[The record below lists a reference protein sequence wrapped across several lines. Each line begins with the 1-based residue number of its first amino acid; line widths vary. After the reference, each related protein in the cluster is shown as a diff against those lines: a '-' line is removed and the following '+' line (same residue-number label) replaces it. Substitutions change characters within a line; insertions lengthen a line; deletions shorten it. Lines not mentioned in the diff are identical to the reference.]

1 MMSDEINQDILISE
15 ITLVVDK
22 MLPSDWK
29 NQRTNRP
36 YHGLI
41 NVSCG
46 AIRCTFSDGTEYLVP
61 AGEILYLPKGTSYW
75 LSAEGEEHL
84 EYFIVN
90 FALERDDDLLNA
102 MLMRHIVPL
111 NIIKSTERFEHLN
124 DLYFNTPSGYRVEML
139 ACLYR
144 ILCDALSASQRHLLS
159 GDGRRIMP
167 AVQYLRDNCTSEC
180 VLTDAADLCHL
191 SVSHLRRLFHSYYGM
206 TPKKYVIL
214 LRISNAKRLLTS
226 TVLPIYEVAEQ
237 CGFTDSAYFCKIFHR
252 ETGTTPNAYRK
263 SGGIDE
269 DG

>member
-1 MMSDEINQDILISE
+1 MVSGDIDRDILISE
-15 ITLVVDK
+15 ITLVLNK
-22 MLPSDWK
+22 MLPADWK
-29 NQRTNRP
+29 NQRVNRP
-36 YHGLI
+36 YHGFI

-46 AIRCTFSDGTEYLVP
+46 AIHCIFSGGTEYLVP

-75 LSAEGEEHL
+75 LSAEGGEHL

-102 MLMRHIVPL
+102 MLLRHIVPL
-111 NIIKSTERFEHLN
+111 NKVKTTERFERL
-124 DLYFNTPSGYRVEML
+124 DELYFYTPSGYRVEML

-144 ILCDALSASQRHLLS
+144 ILCDVLSASQKQLFS
-159 GDGRRIMP
+159 VDGRRIMP
-167 AVQYLRDNCTSEC
+167 AVQYLRDNYTSEC
-180 VLTDAADLCHL
+180 VLSDAANLCHL
-191 SVSHLRRLFHSYYGM
+191 SVSQLRRLFHDYYGM
-206 TPKKYVIL
+206 TPKKYVTL

-263 SGGIDE
+263 TGSIGE